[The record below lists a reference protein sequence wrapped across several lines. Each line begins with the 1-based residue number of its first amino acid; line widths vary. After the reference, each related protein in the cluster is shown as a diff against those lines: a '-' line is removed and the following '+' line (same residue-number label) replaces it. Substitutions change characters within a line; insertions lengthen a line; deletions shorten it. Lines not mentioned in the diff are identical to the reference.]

1 MLPWISAY
9 DSMHYGHYL
18 PLNWSSMK
26 GLLADKASFMNAG
39 IFTASLIGKLFSGL
53 SYNQLI
59 EMTMNKGSK
68 MKKGWIRIMQNEEA
82 FQTNIKIINKI
93 TKIKVKLKEIATL
106 KQRQYKHIESSPSRI
121 KNDEEAAQN
130 ANENLQKWNSVP
142 WDTY

>member
-18 PLNWSSMK
+18 PLYWSSMK

-59 EMTMNKGSK
+59 EMAMNKGSK
-68 MKKGWIRIMQNEEA
+68 MKKG
-82 FQTNIKIINKI
+82 
-93 TKIKVKLKEIATL
+93 
-106 KQRQYKHIESSPSRI
+106 
-121 KNDEEAAQN
+121 
-130 ANENLQKWNSVP
+130 
-142 WDTY
+142 